1 MLCRVLTRS
10 PHCIRLAL
18 QTVQRGSQTPIGR
31 TFTTM
36 PPRKRAAAEVVKE
49 EVTPASPARKRR
61 ATQDK
66 AEDALVAETSSKASN
81 TTSPKK
87 KQATPKKTAQA
98 KQSNGKAVDA
108 KEEEQTEVKSPKK
121 KGKAKEKKGA
131 VDIQLDPKVEEE
143 VERLA
148 DAAAASPKKE
158 RKKKVKEND
167 DTPRHPSAP
176 PIGGSKMDTLADPS
190 IPKNMTIDD
199 PLTLDNTPKKEG
211 TTRIMSW
218 NVLSLKSSLNKGF
231 MRYIQAEQ
239 ADVVIL
245 TETKVRC
252 YAMLF

>member
-1 MLCRVLTRS
+1 MLWAVLGRS
-10 PHCIRLAL
+10 SHHTKIAL
-18 QTVQRGSQTPIGR
+18 QTFHHPSLAPIAR
-31 TFTTM
+31 SFTVM

-49 EVTPASPARKRR
+49 EVAPASPARKRR
-61 ATQDK
+61 AKQDK
-66 AEDALVAETSSKASN
+66 AEDAPVAETSTKAS
-81 TTSPKK
+81 TTSAQKK
-87 KQATPKKTAQA
+87 PATAKKTSKA
-98 KQSNGKAVDA
+98 KQSNGNIAEP
-108 KEEEQTEVKSPKK
+108 KEEERTAATSPKK

-158 RKKKVKEND
+158 RKKKVKEDD

-176 PIGGSKMDTLADPS
+176 PVGGSKMDTLADPS

-199 PLTLDNTPKKEG
+199 PLILDYTPKKEG

-231 MRYIQAEQ
+231 MRYVQAEQ

-252 YAMLF
+252 YAMRF